1 MFRFTFNPFF
11 FHLFSFVPLCLREKT
26 VNPYALIDMKS
37 FLCGISL
44 LLTLAFP
51 ARAEEPVTPDTI
63 KKLGG
68 LALPYH
74 GGGWEV
80 EFHLRGRFITNDDS
94 LKSLP
99 ALGEVR
105 SLNLRDIR
113 VTDAGMVHL
122 KKLTQLRRLH
132 LERTPV
138 TDEGIAHLAG
148 LVHLEYLNLY
158 GTAVTDKALEHL
170 TGMKK
175 LEQLY
180 LWQTDV
186 TAEGVAKLEKALP
199 KVRVLRGVDLEKLV
213 VAKAPPPVMEEELKW
228 MPGSNKPAKSTPGS
242 NIIVTFQ
249 NKSKQKIKLFW
260 VEYSGGLKLYGEI
273 DPGAERKQNTY
284 SGAYWV
290 VTDLNDQQLGH
301 FLTGQ
306 KYATAVIP

>member
-1 MFRFTFNPFF
+1 
-11 FHLFSFVPLCLREKT
+11 
-26 VNPYALIDMKS
+26 MKP

-44 LLTLAFP
+44 LLAF
-51 ARAEEPVTPDTI
+51 ASSTSAEDPVTPDTI

-68 LALPYH
+68 LALPYRD
-74 GGGWEV
+74 GGWEV

-94 LKSLP
+94 LKSL
-99 ALGEVR
+99 AGLGEVR
-105 SLNLRDIR
+105 SLNLRDTQ

-122 KKLTQLRRLH
+122 AKLTQLRRLH

-148 LVHLEYLNLY
+148 LAHLEYLNLY
-158 GTAVTDKALEHL
+158 GTSVTDKALEHL

-180 LWQTDV
+180 LWQTQV

-199 KVRVLRGVDLEKLV
+199 KVRVLRGVDLDKLV
-213 VAKAPPPVMEEELKW
+213 MAKAPEPKMEGVLKW
-228 MPGSNKPAKSTPGS
+228 VPGSQMPPKSKPGS
-242 NIIVTFQ
+242 NIIVVFK
-249 NKSKQKIKLFW
+249 NKSKQKVKLHW
-260 VEYSGGLKLYGEI
+260 VEYGGGLKLYGEI
-273 DPGAERKQNTY
+273 EPGAERKQNTY

-290 VTDLNDQQLGH
+290 VTDLSDNQLGH
-301 FLTGQ
+301 FYTGQ